1 MMMRREKNA
10 YYIDEEETLIES
22 RMNRITESI
31 SKVVAPDMRQSM
43 AGTRPMRSST
53 YEKIKRFDVGYSNV
67 IAEIKEEEEQKSK
80 IDMIDFE
87 SMDNLKKYEKM
98 MQGTTADA
106 QKKFMTLIKSSF
118 LPRAILSESKS
129 SYISEDGEASQ
140 FEAIW
145 IFEMVGRNFEQIK
158 NPLEHG
164 VLDTNKCFYIIFYRN

>member
-53 YEKIKRFDVGYSNV
+53 YEKIKRFDVGYTNM

-98 MQGTTADA
+98 M
-106 QKKFMTLIKSSF
+106 
-118 LPRAILSESKS
+118 
-129 SYISEDGEASQ
+129 
-140 FEAIW
+140 
-145 IFEMVGRNFEQIK
+145 
-158 NPLEHG
+158 
-164 VLDTNKCFYIIFYRN
+164 